1 MKFQKIFFT
10 VLIATSFLMSCTN
23 SNNESINGNYT
34 TIKGTYKLTFPFDN
48 VKEIKLSKIVKGEKQ
63 EVAAYK
69 LKADKRYGF
78 TIPTK
83 ENEEGFYVLTSPY
96 HMIPLYV
103 KNNQVFNIDIQGKTY
118 IQNNI
123 PDQENE
129 VLYNWVRS
137 NDTLAYYR
145 QFAPVDSPTYKKFF
159 PFYKE
164 YAPKMKEFH
173 NQVNTPNAKFNGLMH
188 AYIDLSIEEEARH
201 FLNTPRKEHPN
212 TQQVKEYGILNA
224 FTDGHNF
231 KTTKVL
237 ELPNGMSTLGMNRL
251 NDLMYNQA
259 PSSDRSKGLKIMT
272 DGIENDTLKALF
284 ILKNIRNF
292 KSPNQ
297 LNDYIRPYKKAIAID
312 VEVKKEINAY
322 IAEISVFEV
331 GTPGYEFEFK
341 DVNDKKVSFSSL
353 KGKVVY
359 IDVWAMW
366 CAPCKAEIPA
376 LKQLEKDFH
385 GKDVQF
391 VSISMDKPK
400 ELEKWKKFVAEKEL
414 GGIQLFA
421 DKAFDSDIAK
431 SYKIN
436 AIPRFLLFDKEGN
449 IVDANASRPSDPKT
463 KQQLLD
469 LLK

>member
-1 MKFQKIFFT
+1 MNFQKILLT
-10 VLIATSFLMSCTN
+10 ILIATGFLVSCTD
-23 SNNESINGNYT
+23 SNNESISGNYT

-63 EVAAYK
+63 EVATYK

-103 KNNQVFNIDIQGKTY
+103 KNNQVFNIDIHGKTY
-118 IQNNI
+118 TQSNI
-123 PDQENE
+123 PNKENE
-129 VLYNWVRS
+129 ILYNWLRS

-145 QFAPVDSPTYKKFF
+145 QFSASDAPTYKKFF

-164 YAPKMKEFH
+164 YVPKMKEFH
-173 NQVNTPNAKFNGLMH
+173 NQVNTPNEKFNSLMH

-212 TQQVKEYGILNA
+212 AQQVKESGILEA
-224 FTDGHNF
+224 YADGHNF
-231 KTTKVL
+231 KTTKAL
-237 ELPNGMSTLGMNRL
+237 ELPNGMSTLEMNRL
-251 NDLMYNQA
+251 NDLMYNQD
-259 PSSDRSKGLKIMT
+259 PISDRSKGLKVMT
-272 DGIENDTLKALF
+272 NGIENDTLKALF

-292 KSPNQ
+292 KSSNQ
-297 LNDYIRPYKKAIAID
+297 LNDYIKPYKEAIALD
-312 VEVKKEINAY
+312 EEVKKEIDAY
-322 IAEISVFEV
+322 LAKISVFEA
-331 GTPGYEFEFK
+331 GTPGYEFVFN

-376 LKQLEKDFH
+376 LKKLEKDFH

-421 DKAFDSDIAK
+421 DNAFDSDIAK

-449 IVDANASRPSDPKT
+449 IVDANATRPSNPKT
-463 KQQLLD
+463 KD
-469 LLK
+469 IINSLLK

>member
-1 MKFQKIFFT
+1 MKFRKIFFT
-10 VLIATSFLMSCTN
+10 VLIATGFLMSCTN
-23 SNNESINGNYT
+23 SNNESISGNYT
-34 TIKGTYKLTFPFDN
+34 TIKGTYKLTFPYDN
-48 VKEIKLSKIVKGEKQ
+48 VKEVKLSKIVKGEKQ
-63 EVAAYK
+63 EVATYK

-103 KNNQVFNIDIQGKTY
+103 KNNQIFNIDIHGKTY
-118 IQNNI
+118 TQSNVPNK
-123 PDQENE
+123 ENE

-145 QFAPVDSPTYKKFF
+145 QFAPVDAPTYKKFF

-164 YAPKMKEFH
+164 YAPKMKEYH
-173 NQVNTPNAKFNGLMH
+173 NQVNTPNEKFNSLMH

-212 TQQVKEYGILNA
+212 TQQVKESGILEA
-224 FTDGHNF
+224 YADGHNF
-231 KTTKVL
+231 KTTKAL
-237 ELPNGMSTLGMNRL
+237 ELPNGMSTLEMNRL
-251 NDLMYNQA
+251 NDLMYNQD
-259 PSSDRSKGLKIMT
+259 PISDRSKGLKVMT
-272 DGIENDTLKALF
+272 NGIENDTLKALF
-284 ILKNIRNF
+284 ILKNSKYF
-292 KSPNQ
+292 KSSSQ
-297 LNDYIRPYKKAIAID
+297 LIDYIKPYKEAIALD
-312 VEVKKEINAY
+312 EEAKKEIDAY
-322 IAEISVFEV
+322 LAKISVFEA
-331 GTPGYEFEFK
+331 GTPGYEFEFN

-376 LKQLEKDFH
+376 LKKLEKDLH

-414 GGIQLFA
+414 SGIQLFA
-421 DKAFDSDIAK
+421 DNAFDSDIAK

-436 AIPRFLLFDKEGN
+436 SIPRFLLFDKEGN
-449 IVDANASRPSDPKT
+449 IVDANATRPSNSKT
-463 KQQLLD
+463 KD
-469 LLK
+469 IINSLLK